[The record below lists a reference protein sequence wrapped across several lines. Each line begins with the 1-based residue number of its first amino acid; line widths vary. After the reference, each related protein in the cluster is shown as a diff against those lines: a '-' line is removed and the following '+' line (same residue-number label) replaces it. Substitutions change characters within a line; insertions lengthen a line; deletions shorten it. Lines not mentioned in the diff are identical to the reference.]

1 MFSTNNF
8 NCQVKVKGYKL
19 METVNSNDLTIK
31 VYSDGIR
38 VMYAV
43 TGTTTIIS
51 GILTKKVTY
60 KPLSNVTFELNPS
73 QNMGARLR
81 IAPDGGMQYYNNT
94 GSSTSVEAQSSA
106 IAFLATPLY

>member
-1 MFSTNNF
+1 
-8 NCQVKVKGYKL
+8 